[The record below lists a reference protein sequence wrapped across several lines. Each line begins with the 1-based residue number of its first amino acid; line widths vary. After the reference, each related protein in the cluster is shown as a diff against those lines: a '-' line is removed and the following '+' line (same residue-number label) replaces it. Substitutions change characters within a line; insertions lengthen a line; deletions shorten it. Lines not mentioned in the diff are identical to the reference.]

1 MKILEV
7 IPFFSPKFGG
17 TVNGVYNLSKELSK
31 RGHEIT
37 IVTTDLNYNEN
48 YVDELVKEGVEIIT
62 FKCIVNFASFLYS
75 PSMENW
81 LKFNILN
88 FDLVDLHNFR
98 SYQNN
103 LVHKYSKRYDV
114 PYILQAHGSV
124 LPFFEK
130 QKLKKIYDYVWGNKL
145 LEDAF
150 TVIALTKTESNQY
163 IEMGVPKDK
172 IKIIPNG
179 INPIDDNNLPE
190 RGLFRKKYDISNNED
205 IILYL
210 GRIHN
215 IKGID
220 LLLKSFC
227 LLSKDIDDLK
237 LVIVGP
243 GDISKLEKMIN
254 EFGIVDKVIF
264 TGPLYGKDKNEVF
277 IDSDLY
283 VLPSIYDMFPN
294 TVLEAFSFS
303 KPVIVTE
310 GCGIKDIIHETAG
323 YVVKYDKNSLN
334 DAMYTILTNETLK
347 HSFGENGKQLIEDK
361 FNRKKIIDKIEIIYK
376 NAIIKDFRL

>member
-7 IPFFSPKFGG
+7 IPFFNPKFGG
-17 TVNGVYNLSKELSK
+17 TVKGVYNLSKELSK
-31 RGHEIT
+31 RDHEIT
-37 IVTTDLNYNEN
+37 IITTDISYNEN
-48 YVDELVKEGVEIIT
+48 YVTELVNEGVEIIP
-62 FKCIVNFASFLYS
+62 FKCIVNFASIFYS
-75 PSMENW
+75 PSMDKW
-81 LKFNILN
+81 LKFNIQK

-103 LVHKYSKRYDV
+103 IIHKYSKRYNV

-130 QKLKKIYDYVWGNKL
+130 QKLKKIYDFFWGHKL
-145 LEDAF
+145 LEDAI
-150 TVIALTKTESNQY
+150 TVIALTETESNQY
-163 IEMGVPKDK
+163 KKMGVPKNK
-172 IKIIPNG
+172 IQIIPNG
-179 INPIDDNNLPE
+179 INLIEDHELPE
-190 RGLFRKKYDISNNED
+190 RGLFRKKYGISNNEN

-210 GRIHN
+210 GRIHK

-227 LLSKDIDDLK
+227 LLSKDMDNVK

-243 GDISKLEKMIN
+243 GDTSNLEKMIN
-254 EFGIVDKVIF
+254 NSRIKDKVIF
-264 TGPLYGKDKNEVF
+264 TRPIYGKDKNEVF

-283 VLPSIYDMFPN
+283 VLPSIYDAFPN

-323 YVVKYDKNSLN
+323 YAVKYDKNSLN
-334 DAMYTILTNETLK
+334 DAMYSILTNETLK
-347 HSFGENGKQLIEDK
+347 HSFGENGKQLINDK
-361 FNRKKIIDKIEIIYK
+361 FNRKKIMDKIEILYENFPNK
-376 NAIIKDFRL
+376 E